1 MHYVLVVDVRRT
13 CLGVFVMIICGMCC
27 QLTRA
32 VDSDDNVVYG
42 CDSGGCLLRHST
54 ANTTQHTDT
63 TANPAVT
70 VRPIS
75 SDDRELGVECCGVE
89 VVVEIVVGSVVL
101 YLQVAFIGIETQLHK
116 CTPAL

>member
-1 MHYVLVVDVRRT
+1 MACVSN
-13 CLGVFVMIICGMCC
+13 
-27 QLTRA
+27 
-32 VDSDDNVVYG
+32 SDGSIVYG

-70 VRPIS
+70 VRPIP
-75 SDDRELGVECCGVE
+75 SDDRELGVAGCGVE
-89 VVVEIVVGSVVL
+89 VVVEIV
-101 YLQVAFIGIETQLHK
+101 QVAFIGIETQSHK

>member
-1 MHYVLVVDVRRT
+1 MHYVLVVDVSRT

-75 SDDRELGVECCGVE
+75 SDDSLCDGVAECKRKKGYMGTLIVE
-89 VVVEIVVGSVVL
+89 RD
-101 YLQVAFIGIETQLHK
+101 
-116 CTPAL
+116 